1 MMIMMMMVMMMM
13 ITLIISFTII
23 IMIVIIIKY
32 AYFHKFQNERF
43 SFHSFIC
50 LRGIVDERSI
60 GIQGRNIHVKRTD
73 RRFYEYILFHH
84 LIYASDFKDRLTCQL
99 S

>member
-13 ITLIISFTII
+13 ITLIISVTII
-23 IMIVIIIKY
+23 IMIVIIIIKY

-60 GIQGRNIHVKRTD
+60 GIQGRNIHVTFQEQLNELTD
-73 RRFYEYILFHH
+73 VFMNTFYFI
-84 LIYASDFKDRLTCQL
+84 I
-99 S
+99 